1 MKTKVVFP
9 KNLND
14 FTPFQIENTKLITG
28 GNGGDTP
35 PTDNGVV
42 TEDVID
48 G

>member
-1 MKTKVVFP
+1 MKTKVVNP

-35 PTDNGVV
+35 PTDNVV
-42 TEDVID
+42 TEDIVEI
-48 G
+48 